1 MNRYQET
8 LCKYAQDLSTE
19 TVTPSSQTDSSTMDP
34 SQLQPGQPI
43 YSPEGDEFVVLNN
56 PAGESQKVV
65 MPSDQQ
71 GSQLPQGVTTLDD
84 TELSTE
90 YTLTSP
96 STETKIQ
103 SSLRPDVLQVLLEDA
118 AREKAQTTEM
128 ARAGKDLGYGF
139 CKVCGATIVN
149 RCRCSSRVTHTVD
162 SLMKGHGDLC
172 FNGHQVSGD
181 LAIDAAGRKVSF
193 KKTAAEHMNL
203 PSGYAKSISTGE
215 GKKTETAGLRIGQ
228 EGYVDIMTS
237 IQDMVEAGYDTVD
250 VVLNIGELYPRDLG
264 ERVLEEA
271 RERGIL

>member
-1 MNRYQET
+1 MSVYSEV
-8 LCKYAQDLSTE
+8 LEKYAQDLSNE
-19 TVTPSSQTDSSTMDP
+19 TVTPGSQTDSQTMDP
-34 SQLQPGQPI
+34 SQLQPGQPV
-43 YSPEGDEFVVLNN
+43 YSPEGKEFVVLNN
-56 PAGESQKVV
+56 PAGETQKVI

-71 GSQLPQGVTTLDD
+71 GSQLPQGVTTIDD

-90 YTLTSP
+90 YQLTSP

-103 SSLRPDVLQVLLEDA
+103 SS
-118 AREKAQTTEM
+118 
-128 ARAGKDLGYGF
+128 KDLGYGL
-139 CKVCGATIVN
+139 CRVCGSTVVN
-149 RCRCSSRVTHTVD
+149 RCRCSSRIVHTVD
-162 SLMKGHGDLC
+162 SLRRGHGDEC
-172 FNGHQVSGD
+172 INGHQVSGD
-181 LAIDAAGRKVSF
+181 LAIDSSGRKVSL

-250 VVLNIGELYPRDLG
+250 VVLNIGELYPRDIG

>member
-1 MNRYQET
+1 MSVYSTVLE
-8 LCKYAQDLSTE
+8 KYAQDLSTE

-34 SQLQPGQPI
+34 SQLQPGQPV
-43 YSPEGDEFVVLNN
+43 YSPEGKEFVVLNN
-56 PAGESQKVV
+56 PAGETQKVV

-90 YTLTSP
+90 YTLSSP

-103 SSLRPDVLQVLLEDA
+103 SS
-118 AREKAQTTEM
+118 
-128 ARAGKDLGYGF
+128 
-139 CKVCGATIVN
+139 
-149 RCRCSSRVTHTVD
+149 
-162 SLMKGHGDLC
+162 
-172 FNGHQVSGD
+172 
-181 LAIDAAGRKVSF
+181 RKR
-193 KKTAAEHMNL
+193 AAEHMNL